1 MNVSLSMH
9 FLMCLNYWL
18 LIYGDVFWKSSRHLR
33 MSLFGLLPFVRSAVK
48 VVVDDD
54 LLVETN
60 SPEAIALAISDT
72 RAGSFS
78 GGEFCHLCIGLRSLH
93 VWPLLG
99 IGVPDLV
106 GVYSSGV

>member
-1 MNVSLSMH
+1 
-9 FLMCLNYWL
+9 
-18 LIYGDVFWKSSRHLR
+18 
-33 MSLFGLLPFVRSAVK
+33 
-48 VVVDDD
+48 VVDDD